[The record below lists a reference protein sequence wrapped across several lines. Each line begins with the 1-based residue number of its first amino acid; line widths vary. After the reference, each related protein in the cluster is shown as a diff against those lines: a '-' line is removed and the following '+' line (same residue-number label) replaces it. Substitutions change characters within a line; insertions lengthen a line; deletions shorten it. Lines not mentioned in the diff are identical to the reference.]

1 MTLLIAFLVSPL
13 NYLQMIQISSYL
25 GNLLIWK
32 IFTRLSLSQSS
43 EDNDPGRWRACF
55 PMAHDPVSLS
65 PYILM
70 WLTQTCRLLKHLY
83 REAYRPAV
91 KRLSNNWQLV
101 KLPAVWVASRSTF
114 PFPAHWDAAVGTR
127 LPREHLHLEQTV
139 PWSTDLSNLKKVVC
153 GTLSQMNSSLSELS
167 TVPPFAKLFLTFN
180 SILCSSY
187 NVCVVS

>member
-43 EDNDPGRWRACF
+43 EDNDPGWWRACF
-55 PMAHDPVSLS
+55 PTADDPVSLS

-70 WLTQTCRLLKHLY
+70 WLTPTCRLLKHLY

-101 KLPAVWVASRSTF
+101 KLPAVWAASRSTF

-127 LPREHLHLEQTV
+127 VPFDLFCRPACPCIDVGFHLASLKINIEIE
-139 PWSTDLSNLKKVVC
+139 ST
-153 GTLSQMNSSLSELS
+153 SSW
-167 TVPPFAKLFLTFN
+167 
-180 SILCSSY
+180 Y
-187 NVCVVS
+187 